1 VRGFAVFRLPCGDEV
16 VFEGVT
22 CRLGE
27 SPRGSGGDGKGCLNV
42 TLPDGIDFAFLL
54 NLSECW

>member
-42 TLPDGIDFAFLL
+42 TPPDGIGFAVRVEFI
-54 NLSECW
+54 